1 MGLAEKFSLSGKHP
15 RFSPLEQFAWA
26 QFTKTLFQLSPSV
39 ESIHLCHNKTQ
50 VWLHS
55 LQKKT
60 PTDQHI
66 RSKIFETKWWEGPA
80 EFLRPVALTHPC
92 DPWWNPSLSGAS
104 WKTYRLLTIALHK
117 IIETRVKK
125 NGDFLYSIITSFT
138 IPISLTHFSNLVSR
152 SSYFYFLSFA
162 LSISVHQP
170 FLPALVV
177 NTYVLKLSPISNS
190 FII

>member
-1 MGLAEKFSLSGKHP
+1 MGLAEKFPLSEKQP
-15 RFSPLEQFAWA
+15 RFSPLEQFDWA

-50 VWLHS
+50 VRLHS
-55 LQKKT
+55 LHKKN
-60 PTDQHI
+60 TDQHV
-66 RSKIFETKWWEGPA
+66 RYKIFETKWSEGPV
-80 EFLRPVALTHPC
+80 EFLRPIALTHPC
-92 DPWWNPSLSGAS
+92 DPWWNPSVSGAS

-117 IIETRVKK
+117 IIETQVKK
-125 NGDFLYSIITSFT
+125 NSDFLYSIITSFT

-152 SSYFYFLSFA
+152 SSYFYFLSFV